1 MNRKAPERPGARPM
15 GRPGEVWA
23 ETRKV
28 EKTFVYF
35 VAPKLDPTDK
45 NQ

>member
-1 MNRKAPERPGARPM
+1 MVRLQRGQVHAQWADL
-15 GRPGEVWA
+15 GRVWA

-28 EKTFVYF
+28 KKTFVYF
-35 VAPKLDPTDK
+35 LVPKLDPTDK